1 MKNIKNLI
9 FLFVSILFLGACNF
23 AKFDKAPGNRIE
35 SMPTRLIGTYEV
47 KYKGPIGQ
55 IDTFKV
61 SLDKSSI
68 LIFSNNDMKE
78 FAYGRDYLLYEIE
91 EFTVISFP
99 DVNFKKLRNLI
110 VLEPDKK
117 GVKLYPI
124 VEKVNPFGG
133 IPEFD
138 GIFPQRTT
146 MVNQEQFEIKQDN
159 GGMSFEMDAIG
170 QENNFQIGF
179 YQMEDPQFTS
189 LFRTKFKDKNYIF
202 MNKFIPPSISQKQ
215 EKSKRK

>member
-9 FLFVSILFLGACNF
+9 FLFVSIVFLSACNF

-35 SMPTRLIGTYEV
+35 TMPTRLIGTYEV
-47 KYKGPIGQ
+47 KYKGTIGQ

-61 SLDKSSI
+61 SLDQSSI
-68 LIFSNNDMKE
+68 IIFSGSEAKE
-78 FAYGRDYLLYEIE
+78 FAYGKDYLLHEIE
-91 EFTVISFP
+91 DLTVVVFP
-99 DVNFKKLRNLI
+99 DANFKKLRNLI

-133 IPEFD
+133 RADFD
-138 GIFPQRTT
+138 GIFPLRST
-146 MVNQEQFEIKQDN
+146 MVNQEPFEIKQDN

-170 QENNFQIGF
+170 QENSFQMGF
-179 YQMEDPQFTS
+179 YQMEDPQFTN